1 MAMAYDPGTGQLVL
15 YGGAIDSGRKLFGD
29 TWTWN
34 GTTWSQLSA

>member
-1 MAMAYDPGTGQLVL
+1 MAYDQGTGQLVL
-15 YGGAIDSGRKLFGD
+15 YGGAIHSGRKLFGD